1 MSNLVY
7 GTKPLKIHWEF
18 EPLIKELN
26 FKFNWVVLSE
36 VVWAKDDDENAY
48 IIQPYNVHPAKE
60 RHSVEE
66 MGYAIGN
73 ENGIPVGAILIDSD
87 MEPQRFVFVSTE
99 CLQPWKRRYAD
110 NYVKS
115 TTLRKLVSSIQ
126 KRREDEQVP
135 FSATSKGFLD
145 MSKITSESNV
155 KENLKNIEGGDNDHW
170 QKENGTSLNSEQ
182 GHILL
187 DAFFNPKKTILD
199 AENLKY
205 FKDKLDGR
213 NEAIAFKVRQKDNQE
228 KLLASNFWIIGK
240 DRITD
245 FHYIGKGNPTTKE
258 FTLKAYEEVEDYPE
272 SDKLI
277 PTLLN
282 INTLRDELVESYLI
296 DKCHAPYT
304 LGEQTRYLQDLEV
317 VSLYT
322 NPKSMASYAWKQQ
335 WILKFDV

>member
-36 VVWAKDDDENAY
+36 IRWSKDEDDNSYVVESYDKENHMFDE
-48 IIQPYNVHPAKE
+48 
-60 RHSVEE
+60 R
-66 MGYAIGN
+66 GYAIGN
-73 ENGIPVGAILIDSD
+73 QNGIPMGAVIIDSD
-87 MEPQRFVFVSTE
+87 MNPQRFVFISTE
-99 CLQPWKRRYAD
+99 TLQPWKRRHAD

-135 FSATSKGFLD
+135 FSGTTKGFLN
-145 MSKITSESNV
+145 MKQIISNDNI
-155 KENLKNIEGGDNDHW
+155 KENLKRIEGEENNYW
-170 QKENGTSLNSEQ
+170 EKENGTSLNSQQ

-187 DAFFNPKKTILD
+187 DAFFNPKKTILT

-205 FKDKLDGR
+205 FKEKLDGR
-213 NEAIAFKVRQKDNQE
+213 DEALAFKVKQKDNQE
-228 KLLASNFWIIGK
+228 KLLSSNFWVIGK
-240 DRITD
+240 DKITD
-245 FHYIGKGNPTTKE
+245 FHYIGKGNPTTGE

-282 INTLRDELVESYLI
+282 INTLRDELVESYNLK
-296 DKCHAPYT
+296 KCHAPYT
-304 LGEQTRYLQDLEV
+304 IGEQTKYLQDLEA
-317 VSLYT
+317 VSFYT
-322 NPKSMASYAWKQQ
+322 NPKSMPTYAWKLQ